1 MHQPVLPAFL
11 IARWLLLLVL
21 LAGIYFLS
29 GFLVPALAALIIG
42 LATWPL
48 FQRLVRAFGGRTTL
62 AATLALVAVIVILVV
77 PLSLAL
83 SYAIKEAGNFFAWAL
98 AANKHGVD
106 VPAWIMS
113 LPMVESAWP
122 STGAPTWVSPTPWA
136 PWSRSS
142 AASTWATS
150 TAWCCRPRAMPS
162 SCC

>member
-83 SYAIKEAGNFFAWAL
+83 SYAIKEAGNFFALGAGGQQARRGRAGLDHVAAHGGRAPGRVL
-98 AANKHGVD
+98 AH
-106 VPAWIMS
+106 
-113 LPMVESAWP
+113 LP
-122 STGAPTWVSPTPWA
+122 G
-136 PWSRSS
+136 
-142 AASTWATS
+142 
-150 TAWCCRPRAMPS
+150 
-162 SCC
+162 